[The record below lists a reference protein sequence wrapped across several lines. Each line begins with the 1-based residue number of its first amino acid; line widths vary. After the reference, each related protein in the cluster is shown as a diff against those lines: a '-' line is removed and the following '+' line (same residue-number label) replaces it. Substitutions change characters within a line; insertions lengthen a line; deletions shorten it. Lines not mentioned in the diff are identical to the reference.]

1 MQVNVKIDTA
11 DLLRWATELSA
22 SKFKLA
28 AKNSLNRAA
37 RAARTQAIKDIA
49 ADVGVSTARVRP
61 GVSALR
67 TASPSNLSASWTASK
82 VRVGILATAG
92 AVIARSGGLTASTF
106 RATGG
111 GSASLS
117 APKAFVIKSN
127 GGRVVMV
134 RRGKGRSAI
143 KGVFAEMPSTAL
155 AQPNSAP
162 RREWHHHAEINIK
175 RELEVGLQAVLNRA
189 SPPSDSGSNTD

>member
-11 DLLRWATELSA
+11 GLLKWATDLSA
-22 SKFKLA
+22 SKLKLTL
-28 AKNSLNRAA
+28 KNSLNRAA

-67 TASPSNLSASWTASK
+67 TASPSNLVASWTASK
-82 VRVGILATAG
+82 VRIGILATAG
-92 AVIARSGGLTASTF
+92 AVIARSGLTASTF

-111 GSASLS
+111 GSSTLS
-117 APKAFVIKSN
+117 APKAFVVKSN
-127 GGRVVMV
+127 KGRVVMV

-143 KGVFAEMPSTAL
+143 KGVFAEMPSTAI

-162 RREWHHHAEINIK
+162 RREWQHHAEINIK